1 MCKWWKLAEASYT
14 CMIVY
19 HFLRSYLGKI
29 TLDIDT
35 LVLFAC
41 FSISGTLIQQVI
53 AQVMPVFAL
62 MYYFMKNESAG
73 KQLLPWWSNF
83 YVYGSHLIHAHCSL
97 HQCKLL
103 KVMNILVN
111 IVTLMICLELNPRM
125 FFDFFLLKVPK
136 LKYSALFWMCTGCS
150 DFFYFY
156 L

>member
-1 MCKWWKLAEASYT
+1 MVKTCWSKL
-14 CMIVY
+14 
-19 HFLRSYLGKI
+19 YLYDS
-29 TLDIDT
+29 LPFSS
-35 LVLFAC
+35 VLFRENYPGYWYIGTVIAC